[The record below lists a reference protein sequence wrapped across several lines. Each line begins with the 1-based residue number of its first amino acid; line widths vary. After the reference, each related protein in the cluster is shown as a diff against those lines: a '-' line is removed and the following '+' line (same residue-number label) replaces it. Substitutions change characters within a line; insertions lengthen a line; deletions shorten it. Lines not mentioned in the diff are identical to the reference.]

1 MYRETITPLAY
12 SDYSKNVVN
21 AKFLRSK
28 KNCLQILFRTTVQVH
43 YLNKNAIL
51 RILQSN
57 KAALI
62 KKNFANLSAGES
74 IILYNHLFTILAA

>member
-21 AKFLRSK
+21 AKIPPSAK
-28 KNCLQILFRTTVQVH
+28 KIACKYYLGTTVQVH
-43 YLNKNAIL
+43 YLNKTQYC
-51 RILQSN
+51 ILQSN

-62 KKNFANLSAGES
+62 KKFANLSAGES